1 MSMMDAK
8 TSEQAEDRAEQ
19 ILLVEDDVGLKKQM
33 TWALDPFEVSAASSR
48 EEAIGLFREHGGFRI
63 VVLDLGLP
71 PDPDGASEGLA
82 ILGEILALDPRTKV
96 IVASG
101 NSDRA
106 NAVAAVGKGA
116 FDFIAKPVDIDL
128 LKIVIERARRM
139 CDLEEENQQLRKAA
153 TRGAGSFIF
162 TSPQMAA
169 VQRVVERA
177 GPSDL
182 SILVTG
188 ETGTGKELVAKAIHD
203 VSPRKAQKFAAINC
217 ASIPENLLE
226 SELFGHEK
234 GAFTGAVKQ
243 TLGKVEIAD
252 KGTLFLDEIG
262 DMPLSLQAKML
273 RFLQDQKFERVGGR
287 ASISVNVRV
296 IAATNKPL
304 EEMIK
309 EGTFREDLYYRFNG
323 IKIVLPPL
331 RERDG
336 DALMLAHHFIHLFSR
351 ANYRNFRGL
360 SEDAVQAINGH
371 SWPGNVRELE
381 NRVKRAVV
389 MAEGQLITAIDLDL
403 AAPGETSL
411 DLDLRAQTQRLERRL
426 VQEAMAVSQG
436 NVSKAAK
443 LLGVSRPHLYSITK
457 VNQS

>member
-1 MSMMDAK
+1 MNVMDSDAAR
-8 TSEQAEDRAEQ
+8 TDENLPEQ
-19 ILLVEDDVGLKKQM
+19 ILLVEDDVGLQRQM
-33 TWALDPFEVSAASSR
+33 TWALTPYQAVAAGTR
-48 EEAIGLFREHGGFRI
+48 EEAVALFREHGGFRI

-71 PDPDGASEGLA
+71 PDPDGAAEGLGA
-82 ILGEILALDPRTKV
+82 LGDILSIDPRTKV

-106 NAVAAVGKGA
+106 NAVSAVAKGA
-116 FDFIAKPVDIDL
+116 FDFIAKPVDIDV

-139 CDLEEENQQLRKAA
+139 CDLEEENRQLRNAP
-153 TRGAGSFIF
+153 TRGSNGFVYS
-162 TSPQMAA
+162 SPQMAA

-182 SILVTG
+182 AILIAG
-188 ETGTGKELVAKAIHD
+188 ETGTGKELVAKAIHE
-203 VSPRKAQKFAAINC
+203 VSGRRAQKFVAINC

-243 TLGKVEIAD
+243 TPGKVEVAD

-262 DMPLSLQAKML
+262 DMPLALQAKML

-287 ASISVNVRV
+287 SPIAVNVRV
-296 IAATNKPL
+296 LAATNKPL

-309 EGTFREDLYYRFNG
+309 EGTFREDLYYRLNG
-323 IKIVLPPL
+323 IRVTLPPL
-331 RERDG
+331 REREG
-336 DALMLAHHFIHLFSR
+336 DALMLAHHFIHVFSR
-351 ANYRNFRGL
+351 ANYRSFRGL
-360 SEDAVQAINGH
+360 SEDAVRAINAWA
-371 SWPGNVRELE
+371 WPGNVRELE
-381 NRVKRAVV
+381 NRMKRAVV
-389 MAEGQLITAIDLDL
+389 MAEGQLITALDLDL
-403 AAPGETSL
+403 AAPDSENL

-426 VQEAMAVSQG
+426 VQEAMAVAQG

-457 VNQS
+457 INPS

>member
-1 MSMMDAK
+1 MNVMDVK
-8 TSEQAEDRAEQ
+8 TDQSPDALLEQ
-19 ILLVEDDVGLKKQM
+19 ILLVEDDIGLQRQM
-33 TWALDPFEVSAASSR
+33 SWALTPFEVTAASSR
-48 EEAIGLFREHGGFRI
+48 EEAVSLFQDHGGFRI

-71 PDPDGASEGLA
+71 PDPDGAAEGLGA
-82 ILGEILALDPRTKV
+82 LGDILSLDPRAKV

-116 FDFIAKPVDIDL
+116 FDFIGKPVDIDV

-139 CDLEEENQQLRKAA
+139 CDLEEENRELRKSVGRSSGGLVYA
-153 TRGAGSFIF
+153 
-162 TSPQMAA
+162 SPQMAA
-169 VQRVVERA
+169 VQRIIERA

-182 SILVTG
+182 SILIVG
-188 ETGTGKELVAKAIHD
+188 ETGTGKELAAKAIHE
-203 VSPRKAQKFAAINC
+203 VSSRKSQKFAAINC

-243 TLGKVEIAD
+243 TPGKVEIAD

-262 DMPLSLQAKML
+262 DMPLALQAKML

-287 ASISVNVRV
+287 SPISVNVRV
-296 IAATNKPL
+296 LAATNKPL
-304 EEMIK
+304 EKMI
-309 EGTFREDLYYRFNG
+309 EDGTFREDLYYRLNG
-323 IKIVLPPL
+323 IKILLPPL
-331 RERDG
+331 RDRDG
-336 DALMLAHHFIHLFSR
+336 DPLMLAHHFIHQFSR
-351 ANYRNFRGL
+351 ANYRSFRGL
-360 SEDAVQAINGH
+360 SEDAVRAIGGY

-381 NRVKRAVV
+381 NRMKRAVV
-389 MAEGQLITAIDLDL
+389 MAEGQLIIAADLDL
-403 AAPGETSL
+403 AAPETETL

-426 VQEAMAVSQG
+426 VQEAMALAQG

-457 VNQS
+457 FHQS

>member
-1 MSMMDAK
+1 
-8 TSEQAEDRAEQ
+8 
-19 ILLVEDDVGLKKQM
+19 
-33 TWALDPFEVSAASSR
+33 
-48 EEAIGLFREHGGFRI
+48 
-63 VVLDLGLP
+63 
-71 PDPDGASEGLA
+71 
-82 ILGEILALDPRTKV
+82 
-96 IVASG
+96 
-101 NSDRA
+101 
-106 NAVAAVGKGA
+106 
-116 FDFIAKPVDIDL
+116 
-128 LKIVIERARRM
+128 M
-139 CDLEEENQQLRKAA
+139 CDLEEENQLLRKAA

-162 TSPQMAA
+162 TSPQMGA

-203 VSPRKAQKFAAINC
+203 VSSRKAQKFAAINC

-243 TLGKVEIAD
+243 TQGKVEIAD

-309 EGTFREDLYYRFNG
+309 EGSFREDLYYRLNG
-323 IKIVLPPL
+323 IKIALPPL

-336 DALMLAHHFIHLFSR
+336 DSLMLAHHFIHLFSR
-351 ANYRNFRGL
+351 ANYRSFRGL
-360 SEDAVQAINGH
+360 SEDAVHAINGH
-371 SWPGNVRELE
+371 AWPGNVRELE

-389 MAEGQLITAIDLDL
+389 MAEGQLITAADLDL
-403 AAPGETSL
+403 TASDEAAL

-426 VQEAMAVSQG
+426 VQEAMAVAQG

>member
-1 MSMMDAK
+1 MNAMDPK
-8 TSEQAEDRAEQ
+8 PSEPSDNLPEQ
-19 ILLVEDDVGLKKQM
+19 ILLVEDDVGLQRQM
-33 TWALDPFEVSAASSR
+33 AWALSPYQATTAATR
-48 EEAIGLFREHGGFRI
+48 EEAVTLFREHGGFRI

-71 PDPDGASEGLA
+71 PDPDGAAEGLGA
-82 ILGEILALDPRTKV
+82 LGDILALDPRTKV
-96 IVASG
+96 IIASG

-128 LKIVIERARRM
+128 LRIVIERARRM
-139 CDLEEENQQLRKAA
+139 CDLEEENQQLRKAG
-153 TRGAGSFIF
+153 TRGAGGFVF
-162 TSPQMAA
+162 NSPQMGA

-182 SILVTG
+182 SILVFG
-188 ETGTGKELVAKAIHD
+188 ETGTGKELVAKAIHE
-203 VSPRKAQKFAAINC
+203 VSGRRGQKFAAINC

-243 TLGKVEIAD
+243 TPGKVEIAD

-287 ASISVNVRV
+287 TPISVNVRV

-309 EGTFREDLYYRFNG
+309 EGSFREDLYYRLNG
-323 IKIVLPPL
+323 IRITLPPL

-336 DALMLAHHFIHLFSR
+336 DALMLAHHFIHMFSR
-351 ANYRNFRGL
+351 ANYRSFRGL
-360 SEDAVQAINGH
+360 SEDAVRAINGH

-389 MAEGQLITAIDLDL
+389 MAEGQLITAADLDL
-403 AAPGETSL
+403 VHTEGESM
-411 DLDLRAQTQRLERRL
+411 DLDLRTQTQRLERRL
-426 VQEAMAVSQG
+426 VQEAMAVAQG

-443 LLGVSRPHLYSITK
+443 LLGVSRPHLYSIAK
-457 VNQS
+457 YLQP